1 MQLQRNGNRFAVLV
15 ILFNVNN
22 PSLIAMMLFSVLA
35 AANGQMPPDIT
46 QTPPDIKTTPFRV
59 GGALSA
65 PKAIYAPNPEYSE
78 DARQAKLEG
87 TCVLRLVVGPSGKP
101 RDIKVI
107 KVIQTLGRA

>member
-1 MQLQRNGNRFAVLV
+1 LV

-46 QTPPDIKTTPFRV
+46 QTPPDITDWFKTTPFRV